1 MSYELVPLDNKKALA
16 AAFAMF
22 DDVADDEFD
31 TGAKVGFPVISI
43 KGKTFAVIR
52 GEERTIV
59 HKPGTE
65 NDEDGPVPA
74 RILDVVVLRSMPGMS
89 KTYYKGKFVEGSTES
104 PNCYSNDGITPAA
117 DATEPQARTCASCK
131 HNIWGSRISEEG
143 KKGKAC
149 VDVKRLAVAPA
160 GQLNDPMLIRVP
172 AASLKAWTQYVD
184 ALKKRGLKPPMVVTA
199 IGFDN
204 EVAYP
209 SLIFKPRPGVL
220 PPEALKEVQEV
231 RQSTIVE
238 SILGAV
244 KHEAEVTADENAAP
258 VEYAKRA
265 PVVEESEEEEEEEV
279 APPPKTTKK
288 AKAAPVMEDDDDDVV
303 VAAPAK
309 TVKKPK
315 AEPKAEPA
323 KAVDM
328 GDDLLGLSDMIA
340 GLSFSNEE

>member
-1 MSYELVPLDNKKALA
+1 MSYELVPFENKKALA

-43 KGKTFAVIR
+43 KGKTFSVLR

-65 NDEDGPVPA
+65 NDEDGPVPS
-74 RILDVVVLRSMPGMS
+74 RVLDVVVLRSTPGMS
-89 KTYYKGKFVEGSTES
+89 KTYYKGKYVEGSTDS
-104 PNCYSNDGITPAA
+104 PDCYSNDGIAPAA
-117 DATEPQARTCASCK
+117 DATEPQARTCATCR

-172 AASLKAWTQYVD
+172 AASLKAWAQYVE

-204 EVAYP
+204 TVAYP
-209 SLIFKPRPGVL
+209 SLLFKARTGVL
-220 PPEALKEVQEV
+220 PPEALAEVQEV
-231 RQSTIVE
+231 RQSTIIE
-238 SILGAV
+238 SILGTV
-244 KHEAEVTADENAAP
+244 RHEAEVVADENAAP
-258 VEYAKRA
+258 VMPAKKA
-265 PVVEESEEEEEEEV
+265 PVVEEAEEEEEEV

-288 AKAAPVMEDDDDDVV
+288 AKAAPVMEDDDDDVMA
-303 VAAPAK
+303 AAPAK

-323 KAVDM
+323 KAIDM